1 MPSASFHD
9 LEQDLKALQIS
20 KSKDE
25 SKSEQ
30 RVPAKRKKGIPQFAL
45 VRPLPAANGHRQ
57 LFGFPIT
64 LDDLKHLATI
74 AFNHLRPGETLDTPT
89 FMFFNFPTFIQ
100 QSLRLPICTVAR
112 GQVDGPS
119 ENIPSECMATPTTVQ
134 LLVVWKDTDSDDY
147 CPTQRQLGWLCV
159 SFCVSSMT
167 GHDPKK
173 RFQRHSSHP
182 YKAILTLIRQC
193 QGI

>member
-1 MPSASFHD
+1 MPFASVHN
-9 LEQDLKALQIS
+9 LEQDLKALRIS
-20 KSKDE
+20 HSKEE
-25 SKSEQ
+25 SNSEQ
-30 RVPAKRKKGIPQFAL
+30 WVPAKRKKGIPQLAL

-74 AFNHLRPGETLDTPT
+74 AFNHLRPGEALDTPT

-100 QSLRLPICTVAR
+100 QSLHLPICTVAR

-147 CPTQRQLGWLCV
+147 CPTQRQVRILERKIRRPPGWWV
-159 SFCVSSMT
+159 DY
-167 GHDPKK
+167 H
-173 RFQRHSSHP
+173 HP
-182 YKAILTLIRQC
+182 HFWDASPPYFLFLSYFNLF
-193 QGI
+193 